1 MAEPGTSETANQKTT
16 VELTLRGNPPVLDG
30 IKFAE
35 AGRTPADSGK
45 LQNRNLPKAVAII
58 LTKFRAESRLALFR
72 VHSSKKKGC
81 FVRTILN
88 AKNDAQSKSPIHSL
102 ANGRFLQLFLKPTGS
117 QPDYLDVDLAG
128 LQPENITVKLD
139 GNDVADGEQL
149 KGLVQKIATTA
160 SWELADYRFEI
171 NLAAATSPTA
181 KPAQPITPPEE
192 KIPDPIQKLINRAKK
207 LTDDDKF
214 GDAIPVLEKA
224 LKLASDAKHI
234 SAETKIRL
242 RLGHALFEGRE
253 DFTAAER
260 HFRTALELAG
270 EMPSV
275 TRHSALH
282 GLADMLLW
290 AGRLDEAGAVV
301 HASLEVAKSLSD
313 QDAIARSLISL
324 ALLERS
330 LGRAETAEKHLDDA
344 IRAFHQLA
352 LTLKGEKRQENAHA
366 LAVCYQNK
374 AQLKR
379 DDGKLEEALA
389 FHAKVE
395 ELHRESGDK
404 LNAGKIHLLTGKLHC
419 ANADAEKGFQ
429 CFKRAIEIFL
439 ELKNQMWMARVAEC
453 MARLYAQHERWK
465 EAIEPAF
472 AAVDGFKEAGRS
484 GEQVMAL
491 LFAARLAAKHHEWAA
506 REFVR
511 LQIHEISKSAPK
523 DKEAEI
529 MAKLSEQIPRV
540 HEEIAEK
547 VRNHTDL
554 RSLLNEAKSLAEKQQ
569 LHEELAECFLAEMY
583 LLTRKEDKERRKQFL
598 EDAIAAMK
606 KALDV
611 TSAPKRRGHLMGE
624 LSGLYRS
631 LGNKPESIMWLRRA
645 GELFEQSGDVFGLAN
660 YHGSLAE
667 LHREN
672 GSLEDEIAAYKKVLE
687 LTEGRSFHQLAA
699 GTRINLAASFRF
711 SGDFDKSLAL
721 LAEAEAICERHQMKD
736 FIPAIARNRG
746 DIETEQRAGQAAS
759 HTLPQMLCSLHQL
772 LRYKPETAV
781 AYLAFWYFAWK
792 TELMAV
798 LRSGPGISLMPVT
811 DDVPRFLE
819 FTAKFNNL
827 ADHFLMATT
836 QKPTV
841 AAEKQVLA
849 IPPTWRFPAS
859 FPFLGI
865 RKVKSDSAE
874 EEPDAQAE
882 EDAGPPNIRL
892 SGPATMLPPYMFV
905 SVPSDVP
912 GEGHV
917 STLSTP
923 QMPQEAIDLMTR
935 QPIKEL
941 IRLRAAWF
949 PSPRHDSKD
958 AFLTDLRVSHERGL
972 FPVYFDRLP
981 TSDAVRAIG
990 GVQIAIPA
998 AALKPG
1004 AQTLTDKWKRALLRI
1019 TRLGKSNAQT
1029 ALLDLPDAFAPD
1041 ASHETASH
1049 LEVVLFEFTEIGRKV
1064 IHPVLL
1070 VR

>member
-1 MAEPGTSETANQKTT
+1 MSRADHDRIKLPDEWWDRF
-16 VELTLRGNPPVLDG
+16 VELYQELGFRTLEDFCADTGHPKGSEPSLSPRTLR
-30 IKFAE
+30 
-35 AGRTPADSGK
+35 R
-45 LQNRNLPKAVAII
+45 
-58 LTKFRAESRLALFR
+58 
-72 VHSSKKKGC
+72 
-81 FVRTILN
+81 
-88 AKNDAQSKSPIHSL
+88 AKNSKNQ
-102 ANGRFLQLFLKPTGS
+102 NGEITA
-117 QPDYLDVDLAG
+117 DVFDIL
-128 LQPENITVKLD
+128 LIKLD
-139 GNDVADGEQL
+139 LTTRSELLDAL
-149 KGLVQKIATTA
+149 RAPSTATVSA
-160 SWELADYRFEI
+160 EV
-171 NLAAATSPTA
+171 
-181 KPAQPITPPEE
+181 KQQPPEE
-192 KIPDPIQKLINRAKK
+192 KIPDAIQKLMNRAKK
-207 LTDDDKF
+207 LTDNDRF
-214 GDAIPVLEKA
+214 GEAIPVLEKA
-224 LKLASDAKHI
+224 LKTATEAKHKA
-234 SAETKIRL
+234 AEAKIRL

-253 DFTAAER
+253 DCVAAEE
-260 HFRTALELAG
+260 HFRKALELAG
-270 EMPSV
+270 ELPSV

-301 HASLEVAKSLSD
+301 PTSLEVAKSLGD
-313 QDAIARSLISL
+313 QEAVARSLISI

-330 LGRAETAEKHLDDA
+330 LGRAETAETHLDDA

-379 DDGKLEEALA
+379 DDGKLEEAFA

-419 ANADAEKGFQ
+419 ANADSEKGFK

-484 GEQVMAL
+484 GEQVMAM
-491 LFAARLAAKHHEWAA
+491 LFAARLAAKYYEWGA

-529 MAKLSEQIPRV
+529 MAKVSAQISRV
-540 HEEIAEK
+540 HEEIDEK
-547 VRNHTDL
+547 VRNHADVH
-554 RSLLNEAKSLAEKQQ
+554 SLLNEAKLLAEKGQ
-569 LHEELAECFLAEMY
+569 LHEELAECLLAEMH
-583 LLTRKEDKERRKQFL
+583 LLTRKEDKEKRQQFV
-598 EDAIAAMK
+598 ESAIAAMK
-606 KALDV
+606 KALDS
-611 TSAPKRRGHLMGE
+611 TSIPKRRGHLMGE
-624 LSGLYRS
+624 LSALFRR
-631 LGNKPESIMWLRRA
+631 LGNKPESMLWLRRA
-645 GELFEQSGDVFGLAN
+645 GEIFEQSGDVFGLAN

-672 GSLEDEIAAYKKVLE
+672 GSLEDEVAAYKKVLE
-687 LTEGRSFHQLAA
+687 LTEGRSFHHLAA

-711 SGDFDKSLAL
+711 SGDFDRALAL

-736 FIPAIARNRG
+736 FIPAIARNRS

-772 LRYKPETAV
+772 LRYKPENAV

-798 LRSGPGISLMPVT
+798 LRSGPGISLMLVT

-819 FTAKFNNL
+819 FAAKFGNL

-836 QKPTV
+836 QEPTV
-841 AAEKQVLA
+841 VAEKQVLP

-865 RKVKSDSAE
+865 RKIKAQSAE
-874 EEPDAQAE
+874 EEPNAQAE
-882 EDAGPPNIRL
+882 ADAGPPNIKL

-923 QMPQEAIDLMTR
+923 HLPPEAIDLMIQR
-935 QPIKEL
+935 PIKEL
-941 IRLRAAWF
+941 IRRRAAWF
-949 PSPRHDSKD
+949 PSPRHDSED

-981 TSDAVRAIG
+981 TSDAVSAIG

-998 AALKPG
+998 AALKLG
-1004 AQTLTDKWKRALLRI
+1004 AQTLTDKWKRALLKI
-1019 TRLGKSNAQT
+1019 TRLEKSNAQT

-1041 ASHETASH
+1041 GSSEAVLR
-1049 LEVVLFEFTEIGRKV
+1049 LEVRLFEFTEIGRKV